1 MGKERG
7 RCRSW
12 DNTALSRGSCG
23 SVSGCLTCWLVEHSC
38 AAATTRLQPRAIVGL
53 PEGGVSIG
61 VVIWHNARMEKDD
74 SSGRLPKEFSP
85 RRMEA
90 FSDGVI
96 AVIITIMVLELRPP
110 GGTHIL
116 DLWKLHSQF
125 LVYVLSFVYI
135 GTYWNNHHHLL
146 RATPHIDGA
155 VMWANLHLLFWLSLI
170 PAATAWAG
178 EDLTAQGPA
187 VAYGTLALLTGFAY
201 GVLLQFIFQ
210 ANKGTDIERAI
221 GGDFKGKIS
230 LVIYGA
236 GTLLAL
242 LNIHIVPYLIYAS
255 VEAIWFIPDRRLVG
269 R

>member
-1 MGKERG
+1 M
-7 RCRSW
+7 
-12 DNTALSRGSCG
+12 
-23 SVSGCLTCWLVEHSC
+23 
-38 AAATTRLQPRAIVGL
+38 PRT
-53 PEGGVSIG
+53 
-61 VVIWHNARMEKDD
+61 
-74 SSGRLPKEFSP
+74 FSP

-110 GGTHIL
+110 LHVEFK
-116 DLWKLHSQF
+116 DLWDLHSKF
-125 LVYVLSFVYI
+125 LVYVLSFAYI

-146 RATPHIDGA
+146 RATPRIDGA
-155 VMWANLHLLFWLSLI
+155 VMWANLHFLFWLSLI
-170 PAATAWAG
+170 PASTAWAG
-178 EDLTAQGPA
+178 EDLAAHAPA
-187 VAYGTLALLTGFAY
+187 VLYGAIALVAGVAYGILER
-201 GVLLQFIFQ
+201 FIIR

-242 LNIHIVPYLIYAS
+242 FIPILPYLVYAC